1 MSDLFFNKN
10 RFVDSKPATLAKPLP
25 NDPTKLG
32 RKTVEDI
39 KQDMHPSN
47 MSKTV
52 NNSIKQRDMQMEQ
65 FRKLE
70 SLKSFKEW
78 NKK

>member
-10 RFVDSKPATLAKPLP
+10 RFVDNKPATLAKPLP

-32 RKTVEDI
+32 RRTVEEI
-39 KQDMHPSN
+39 RQDMHPSN
-47 MSKTV
+47 MPKKV
-52 NNSIKQRDMQMEQ
+52 NKPINQRNTQMKQFSQ
-65 FRKLE
+65 LE

-78 NKK
+78 NK